1 MELEVVV
8 SKGRGL
14 LAMDTSMFSKSS
26 SDPYVVVVVEGKEI
40 GRTEVVSKSLNPCW
54 SERTSFRAFVAGTG
68 PVSVELRLFDKDKL
82 SRDARARVRR
92 FVVETRTGPGAARA
106 NPPRASDHAAARRT
120 PRETPP
126 REPAPRVAKRARSTN
141 PPPCET

>member
-40 GRTEVVSKSLNPCW
+40 GRTEVITKSLNPCW

-68 PVSVELRLFDKDKL
+68 PVSVELRRFDEDKL

-92 FVVETRTGPGAARA
+92 SVVETR
-106 NPPRASDHAAARRT
+106 
-120 PRETPP
+120 
-126 REPAPRVAKRARSTN
+126 
-141 PPPCET
+141 

>member
-68 PVSVELRLFDKDKL
+68 PVSVELRLFDEDKL
-82 SRDARARVRR
+82 SRDARARVRDEGAER
-92 FVVETRTGPGAARA
+92 RALAPAWVERLRDDFCAADFFA
-106 NPPRASDHAAARRT
+106 FDDDDDCLLYTSPSPRDQRGSRMPSSA
-120 PRETPP
+120 
-126 REPAPRVAKRARSTN
+126 
-141 PPPCET
+141 